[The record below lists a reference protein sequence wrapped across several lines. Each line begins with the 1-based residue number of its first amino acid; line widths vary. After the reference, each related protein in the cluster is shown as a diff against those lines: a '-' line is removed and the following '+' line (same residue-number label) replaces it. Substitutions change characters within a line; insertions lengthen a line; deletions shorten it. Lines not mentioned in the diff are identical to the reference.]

1 MKSLFSLFTRLSLRF
16 YVVTLVLVAVF
27 VALGVI
33 AVTQLQQEL
42 LPPIEFPQTV
52 ILTQASGMSS
62 EEVLSLLTQRLEDV
76 LRNIEGI
83 VNLES
88 TTTGAFGS
96 VIIARNNFGPNQ
108 ERLRQSIRDALDSVW
123 LPQRRIEPPAGRNAQ
138 EFAASLLSDLEP
150 GVLIYLHEKDPNFL
164 FQLSPDVWSVLS
176 DDTARALLNYLAA
189 QVEKNESTQNALQ
202 NLVEQAIVPQLET
215 LDVVARVSVSGGQVL
230 PGDANGQVM
239 VSQVSTA
246 PQSLLLQLSPEV
258 WAVASAKVGFSGT
271 LDGSAVEAFRQTTV
285 EIPTAPPALPTS
297 WQMDH
302 FSDASDLLEM
312 RSLTRTVAAA
322 LNAFY
327 TEGRLV
333 GALGQTNDLTP
344 EIINQ
349 MLAIQPSLVNYFE
362 AEHLAAMSP
371 DVFDALPDEFIAN
384 LDGFTRDELA
394 AKALAENITG
404 EILEAKPVDLPAPW
418 RISPPQLVT
427 FSFDDIPL
435 ASFSIFNTGELLLE
449 TAAANSPGAA
459 ATSNT
464 DPEATPAPEAASVT
478 NTNIPE
484 GPALPPVFGL
494 MGTFLGFELN
504 TADDLIGIKLPESAA
519 AQFGGSTS
527 LRAADLFNF
536 LMLLRDPSALPPG
549 VELPPV
555 VSSINPNALIGSIS
569 ADAITFVAEY
579 DPTFLP
585 SLSADV
591 YEAFSDAVLKQPQIA
606 PPLADVWDTLAGRP
620 QFAARPLRNAADI
633 LAIGNGKA
641 SAVLNTINATTPQEF
656 AGYEVRLFDSLT
668 PATVRYFALQEPGFY
683 TNLDAAVL
691 KKFAPQALALLPE
704 DVLETLDAAVADDL
718 RAIADGR
725 QESAAQQLASLYT
738 TDLPPADPAAPPIN
752 PQWAFVGDFYGIELD
767 TADDFYRFPESFPFP
782 TPSAFMNSIFSSPQG
797 ISFAPNLFG
806 NLSVEAAEYILSRDP
821 KALDD
826 LVPDAL
832 QLMPED
838 VLAVLPSELRERAE
852 NGNDTFKP
860 TSSVTRTNG
869 SNSLLVT
876 VYKAAGSNTVA
887 AFHNVKDLLTEIDER
902 NDSISTS
909 VVFEQ
914 SSFIEESISG
924 VAREGGLGGIFA
936 VIVILVF
943 LSAGVWA
950 AGARRITGLVLIG
963 IFLAALLVVVLSG
976 LEAAGG
982 DFGLAFQQADPVVRV
997 MLMLGA
1003 LVGLL
1008 IFLWPGRL
1016 PYPAWRST
1024 LVVAISIP
1032 LSLAMALAVMHWVP
1046 PFVHEILAPA
1056 AETSALMAFLIR
1068 LFPSSVTLNIMTL
1081 SGLTVAIGRVV
1092 DDSIVVL
1099 ENIFREMQTGADK
1112 RQAIITGTRD
1122 VSVAIFSATVITVVV
1137 FLPLGL
1143 TGGIISEFFLPF
1155 GLAVTYALMSSFIV
1169 AITVVP
1175 VLAYLFVNQKEIE
1188 AEGHEGWLER
1198 LYLPVLRWSLARG
1211 ANRLIVLGAAA
1222 VSFAI
1227 GMLLFATRPTTFLP
1241 ELGEPQIGVS
1251 INLPSGTK
1259 ILETNDKVRQLE
1271 AFIETSIPDEERK
1284 NIQTTIG
1291 SGSASLETMVL
1302 GGGGISEN
1310 VASVTIGIESRDQL
1324 DSWAQRIRA
1333 EAETIFGKENVTVS
1347 AASISEQGFGG
1358 FAIVLAGPQEELAAI
1373 NQQVIDT
1380 LNGIPGL
1387 TNVTSNLQQVGG
1399 GGDSDG
1405 PTTFIRIDGESA
1417 VRFTGELETENT
1429 LGVTRE
1435 AIEAIQAMPN
1445 LPASIKV
1452 SQGFESE
1459 LQTEGFQSLF
1469 VAMGI
1474 AIVIVVIV
1482 LVFTFG
1488 SVVHWLD
1495 IILSIAVAPVGA
1507 AVLLAITNR
1516 VLGISAM
1523 IGLLMLIGIVV
1534 TNAVVLID
1542 RVQANRRERK
1552 MGVRDA
1558 LIEAGGRRL
1567 RPILMTALATIF
1579 ALVPLAIGLSKGAII
1594 AAELGTVV
1602 IGGLFSSTLLTL
1614 IVVPVAYSL
1623 LAPAHKRMMGLLGR
1637 KED

>member
-16 YVVTLVLVAVF
+16 YIVTLVLVIIF
-27 VALGVI
+27 VALGVV

-62 EEVLSLLTQRLEDV
+62 EEVLSVLTQRLEDALKNV
-76 LRNIEGI
+76 EQI

-96 VIIARNNFGPNQ
+96 VIIARNDFGLDQ
-108 ERLRQSIRDALDSVW
+108 ERLRANIQSALDSVW
-123 LPQRRIEPPAGRNAQ
+123 LPQRRIQPPADRDPQ
-138 EFAASLLSDLEP
+138 QFATALLGELQSD
-150 GVLIYLHEKDPNFL
+150 VLIYLHEKDPNFL
-164 FQLSPDVWSVLS
+164 FQLSQDVWNALPE
-176 DDTARALLNYLAA
+176 DTVRALLGYLAGQIEEA
-189 QVEKNESTQNALQ
+189 GSTQNALQ
-202 NLVEQAIVPQLET
+202 NLVEQAIVPQLES
-215 LDVVARVSVSGGQVL
+215 LDVIGSISVGGGQIL
-230 PGDANGQVM
+230 PGEAEEQTAVAN
-239 VSQVSTA
+239 VSAA
-246 PQSLLLQLSPEV
+246 PQSLLLQLSPDV
-258 WAVASAKVGFSGT
+258 WETVSAKIGFDGA
-271 LDGSAVEAFRQTTV
+271 LDDAAVETLRQTTV
-285 EIPTAPPALPTS
+285 EIPAAPPALPTS

-322 LNAFY
+322 LNSFY
-327 TEGRLV
+327 EDGLIV

-344 EIINQ
+344 EVISQ
-349 MLAIQPSLVNYFE
+349 MVAIQPSLVNYFE
-362 AEHLAAMSP
+362 AEHLVAMSP
-371 DVFDALPDEFIAN
+371 EVFDALPDDFIAN

-394 AKALAENITG
+394 AKALAESITG
-404 EILEAKPVDLPAPW
+404 EAVEAEPADLPAAW

-435 ASFSIFNTGELLLE
+435 ASFSIFNTGELPVETNASDTPTASGDTKPDNPEATLLPE
-449 TAAANSPGAA
+449 TAANE
-459 ATSNT
+459 T
-464 DPEATPAPEAASVT
+464 
-478 NTNIPE
+478 IPE

-504 TADDLIGIKLPESAA
+504 TADDLIGIELPESAA
-519 AQFGGSTS
+519 AQFGGSAS

-536 LMLLRDPSALPPG
+536 LMLLNDPASLPPG
-549 VELPPV
+549 VELPAL
-555 VSSINPNALIGSIS
+555 VSNINPNTLIGSIS
-569 ADAITFVAEY
+569 AEAIAFIAEY

-585 SLSADV
+585 NLSADV

-606 PPLADVWDTLAGRP
+606 PPLADVWDTLAARP

-641 SAVLNTINATTPQEF
+641 SSVLNTINAATPQEF

-668 PATVRYFALQEPGFY
+668 PATVRYFAFQETGFY
-683 TNLDAAVL
+683 TNLDTAVL

-704 DVLETLDAAVADDL
+704 DALNALEPAVADEL
-718 RAIADGR
+718 RAIAGGQ

-738 TDLPPADPAAPPIN
+738 TNLPPADPAAPPIN
-752 PQWAFVGDFYGIELD
+752 PQWALVGDFYGIELD
-767 TADDFYRFPESFPFP
+767 SADDFYRFPEGFPFP
-782 TPSAFMNSIFSSPQG
+782 TPSAFMNSIFSSAQG
-797 ISFAPNLFG
+797 VSFAPNLFG
-806 NLSVEAAEYILSRDP
+806 NLSVEAAEYILDRDP
-821 KALDD
+821 AAFND
-826 LVPDAL
+826 LIPDAL
-832 QLMPED
+832 QLLPAD
-838 VLAVLPSELRERAE
+838 VMAILPADLRDRAQ
-852 NGNDTFKP
+852 NGGDTFKP

-876 VYKAAGSNTVA
+876 VYKAAGTNTVA
-887 AFHNVKDLLTEIDER
+887 AFHAVNDLLNQIDER
-902 NDSISTS
+902 DDSISTS

-943 LSAGVWA
+943 LSAGVWS
-950 AGARRITGLVLIG
+950 AGARRITGLVLVG
-963 IFLAALLVVVLSG
+963 VFLVALLLVVLSG
-976 LEAAGG
+976 LDAAGG
-982 DFGLAFQQADPVVRV
+982 DFGLAFQQADAIVRV
-997 MLMLGA
+997 LLMIGA

-1008 IFLWPGRL
+1008 IFLWPGHL

-1032 LSLAMALAVMHWVP
+1032 LSLAMALAVMNWVP

-1056 AETSALMAFLIR
+1056 AETSSLMAFLIR

-1112 RQAIITGTRD
+1112 RQAIIAGTRD

-1188 AEGHEGWLER
+1188 SEGHEGWLER

-1211 ANRLIVLGAAA
+1211 TNRLIVLGAAA
-1222 VSFAI
+1222 ASFAI

-1241 ELGEPQIGVS
+1241 ELGEPQISVS
-1251 INLPSGTK
+1251 ISLPSGTK
-1259 ILETNDKVRQLE
+1259 MLETNEKVRELE
-1271 AFIETSIPDEERK
+1271 AFIETTIPDEELK
-1284 NIQTTIG
+1284 NVQTTIG
-1291 SGSASLETMVL
+1291 SGGASLETLLL
-1302 GGGGISEN
+1302 GRGGVSEN
-1310 VASVTIGIESRDQL
+1310 VASVTFGIESRDQL
-1324 DSWAQRIRA
+1324 DSWAQRVRA
-1333 EAETIFGKENVTVS
+1333 QAETIFGKENVKVS

-1358 FAIVLAGPQEELAAI
+1358 FAVVLAGPQEELAAI

-1380 LNGIPGL
+1380 LNGVSGL
-1387 TNVTSNLQQVGG
+1387 TNVVSNLQQVSGG
-1399 GGDSDG
+1399 ESGDG

-1429 LGVTRE
+1429 LGVTGK
-1435 AIEAIQAMPN
+1435 AISAIQAMPD
-1445 LPASIKV
+1445 LPDSIKV

-1474 AIVIVVIV
+1474 AIVIVIVV

-1552 MGVRDA
+1552 MTVRDA
-1558 LIEAGGRRL
+1558 LVEAGGRRL

-1579 ALVPLAIGLSKGAII
+1579 ALIPLAIGLSKGAII

-1623 LAPAHKRMMGLLGR
+1623 LAPVHKRAMALLGR